1 MTELTGMTPQEL
13 SDWCKAQGMPAFRGK
28 QIFRWIHQGAD
39 FDAMTN
45 LPAAMRA
52 QLKEIAVAQPVSI
65 IDERKSQIDDTVKF
79 LFGLKDGN
87 CVEGVLMHY
96 HHGYTLC
103 ISTQVGCRMGCKFCA
118 STLAG
123 LVRSLRPSEMLDE
136 IYTLTRDS
144 GQRVSNVVLMGI
156 GEPLDNYDNVMK
168 FLNILSS
175 EQGYNLSLR
184 HLSLSTCG
192 LVDRIYELAAHK
204 SGLTL
209 SISLHA
215 PNDEIRSQT
224 MPINNRY
231 PIDELLKACRYYFQ
245 QTGRRISFEYALIE
259 GVNDE
264 ICHANELADRLKGMA
279 AHVNLIPVNPV
290 KERGF
295 KRGSRQR
302 IEAFQKALEK
312 RGVNATIR
320 RELGADINAACGQLR
335 REYDQQSGQ
344 VREEE
349 EK

>member
-123 LVRSLRPSEMLDE
+123 KVRDLTPSEMLDQVLF
-136 IYTLTRDS
+136 TQLDS
-144 GQRVSNVVLMGI
+144 GREISNIVLMGI
-156 GEPLDNYDNVMK
+156 GEPMDNRKNVLR
-168 FLNILSS
+168 FLELVNHPDGMNI
-175 EQGYNLSLR
+175 GMR
-184 HLSLSTCG
+184 HISLSTCG
-192 LVDRIYELAAHK
+192 VVPGIDALAEDNLQ
-204 SGLTL
+204 LTL
-209 SISLHA
+209 SVSLHA
-215 PNDEIRSQT
+215 PDSATRSRI
-224 MPINNRY
+224 MPVNNAYDVEELFAACHRY
-231 PIDELLKACRYYFQ
+231 FKK
-245 QTGRRISFEYALIE
+245 TGRRISFEYAMID
-259 GVNDE
+259 GVND
-264 ICHANELADRLKGMA
+264 HDWQADLLAEKIHGMPG
-279 AHVNLIPVNPV
+279 HVNLIPLNDVV
-290 KERGF
+290 ESEF
-295 KRGSRQR
+295 KPSKRVV
-302 IEAFQKALEK
+302 AFQKRLESH
-312 RGVNATIR
+312 GLTATVR
-320 RELGADINAACGQLR
+320 RSLGGDIDASCGQLR
-335 REYDQQSGQ
+335 RKEMKA
-344 VREEE
+344 REGAAQ
-349 EK
+349 